1 VVAQGSLPP
10 DVSQIDTYRQQFEA
24 FYDQVASSGN
34 AVADTTLKRSMKLSL
49 YPNAG
54 VVAGGTGTATLT
66 LQAPPSSD
74 LTVQFQAP
82 NGNAQLPAFLRF
94 RPAPPA

>member
-1 VVAQGSLPP
+1 M
-10 DVSQIDTYRQQFEA
+10 
-24 FYDQVASSGN
+24 
-34 AVADTTLKRSMKLSL
+34 ADTTLKRSMKLSL

-66 LQAPPSSD
+66 LQTPPSGD

-82 NGNAQLPAFLRF
+82 NGNAQLPALVKI
-94 RPAPPA
+94 PAGAPA